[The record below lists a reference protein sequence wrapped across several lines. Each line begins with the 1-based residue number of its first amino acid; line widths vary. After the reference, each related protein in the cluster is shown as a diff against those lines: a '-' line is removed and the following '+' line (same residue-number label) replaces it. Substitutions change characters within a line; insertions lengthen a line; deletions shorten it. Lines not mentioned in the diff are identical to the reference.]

1 MKRLLQFIVL
11 VYMLSNKDKVK
22 EVLDILNDT
31 DNYRPT
37 GSERE
42 WLLKAKENS
51 WGLYISSD
59 IIEEKI
65 KESLSCYGKKIVEY
79 IMLYLIVIIYFD
91 EDLNPIIPTEQKVAA
106 HMLKNLDTLIDFCEA
121 CKERLPSVKE
131 QEKFFRYRMQVRHS
145 LGSLREKIL
154 KRFPEVGWDI
164 AFNVQEDAVMLYRKA
179 YPIKKFN
186 IFNVYGKLRN
196 LLRKLPPD
204 LVKRHF

>member
-1 MKRLLQFIVL
+1 
-11 VYMLSNKDKVK
+11 MLSNKDKVK

-59 IIEEKI
+59 IIKEKI

-131 QEKFFRYRMQVRHS
+131 QEKFFRYRMQVRHN

-154 KRFPEVGWDI
+154 KRFPEVESG
-164 AFNVQEDAVMLYRKA
+164 VLLKVTERAVEVYKQF
-179 YPIKKFN
+179 YPIKEFN
-186 IFNVYGKLRN
+186 IFSVYGKLRN

-204 LVKRHF
+204 LVKKHYM

>member
-1 MKRLLQFIVL
+1 MI
-11 VYMLSNKDKVK
+11 SNKDKVK

-42 WLLKAKENS
+42 RLLKAKENS
-51 WGLYISSD
+51 RELYTTAELIKDRVKDTLSS
-59 IIEEKI
+59 
-65 KESLSCYGKKIVEY
+65 YGKKIVEY
-79 IMLYLIVIIYFD
+79 IMLYL
-91 EDLNPIIPTEQKVAA
+91 EDLNPIIPTKQKVAA

-145 LGSLREKIL
+145 LGSLREKLL
-154 KRFPEVGWDI
+154 KRFPEVGSY
-164 AFNVQEDAVMLYRKA
+164 ALLEVTERAVEVYKQF
-179 YPIKKFN
+179 YPIKEFN
-186 IFNVYGKLRN
+186 IFSVYGKLRN

-204 LVKRHF
+204 LVKKHYM